1 MAKRDTTI
9 NKEMGQK
16 IKIKVIQSEKLTCGD
31 CVGLTR
37 ERLINGE
44 DVTCNKQGKKASHV
58 SCDKFTPNSF
68 ALADSVEKNGSSIFE
83 LADLLRGFG
92 TEQLRTFAAV
102 LLNENVT
109 RKNGYTFLQKIYVR
123 YRGTLSRTYLS
134 NFMTARILSVDT
146 NHIRVCSDDG
156 KIIMTFQNMGHEKN
170 VFTVPQ
176 FEVLRRKLEFAGA
189 YVDPKPEKFDKKV
202 RPLESDFDLKLN
214 TNGVMGFIDDIG
226 SVAKRNR
233 DQLKKAEDA
242 GTRIY
247 SLSDIARDID
257 RGIAKAAYEDEE
269 GHVSLDDGIDYG
281 KEITCAEDLVD
292 MGLRQLQRFARKY
305 KIRIPRDLVKSEDL
319 DEIREVVAS
328 GYTAHL
334 DKVLDERM
342 EETDNEAKK
351 SKKKKSS
358 GGRTELGDIVN

>member
-1 MAKRDTTI
+1 M
-9 NKEMGQK
+9 
-16 IKIKVIQSEKLTCGD
+16 
-31 CVGLTR
+31 
-37 ERLINGE
+37 INGE
-44 DVTCNKQGKKASHV
+44 DVTCNKQGKKPAHI

-83 LADLLRGFG
+83 LADLLRSFG

-109 RKNGYTFLQKIYVR
+109 RKNGYTFLQKVYVR
-123 YRGTLSRTYLS
+123 YRGTLARTYLS
-134 NFMTARILSVDT
+134 NFMTARILSADANYV
-146 NHIRVCSDDG
+146 RVCSDDG

-170 VFTVPQ
+170 VYTVPQ
-176 FEVLRRKLEFAGA
+176 FEVLRRKLEFSGA

-202 RPLESDFDLKLN
+202 KPLEAGFDLKLN

-233 DQLKKAEDA
+233 DHLKKSEDA

-281 KEITCAEDLVD
+281 KEITCAADLVD
-292 MGLRQLQRFARKY
+292 MGMRQLQRFARKY
-305 KIRIPRDLVKSEDL
+305 KIRIPRDLVKNEDL
-319 DEIREVVAS
+319 DEIREVVAA
-328 GYTAHL
+328 GYVTHL

-351 SKKKKSS
+351 KKNRKSS
-358 GGRTELGDIVN
+358 SGRVELGDMAKQ